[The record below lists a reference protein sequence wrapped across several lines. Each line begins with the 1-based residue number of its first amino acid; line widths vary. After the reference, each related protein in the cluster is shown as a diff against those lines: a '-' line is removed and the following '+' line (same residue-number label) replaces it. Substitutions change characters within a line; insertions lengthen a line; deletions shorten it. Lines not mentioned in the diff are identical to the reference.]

1 MNVAS
6 LRETWHIYDF
16 HPHSLAIHFILLC
29 LERSEMLSLPPFMF
43 CLSWHLP
50 LPPSVSP
57 PQTHHSQCLAQ
68 DEMFKGVD
76 CEIFDSPHPM
86 TMALSVLVVI
96 EMLNALN
103 R

>member
-1 MNVAS
+1 MVMHNT
-6 LRETWHIYDF
+6 LFIETLWSDVSRVLSCCF
-16 HPHSLAIHFILLC
+16 LL
-29 LERSEMLSLPPFMF
+29 
-43 CLSWHLP
+43 CLSWHLNCT
-50 LPPSVSP
+50 PSVSP
-57 PQTHHSQCLAQ
+57 SQTHHSQCLAQ